1 VSVEPIL
8 IALQAGFVVLLYI
21 FIWRVVRS
29 AERGLPAAPQES
41 FVMAPAQVAQARAEA
56 GIVPGR
62 LVVTRSSAV
71 PVGTAFE
78 AGPVPTTIGRAD
90 DNVVVLTDDD
100 YASGRHARVESGLD
114 GTWVVDLGST
124 NGTYVNGERLEGRR
138 RLHEGDLVQVG
149 DTELRFGR

>member
-56 GIVPGR
+56 GMVPGR

-90 DNVVVLTDDD
+90 DNVVVLTGDD
-100 YASGRHARVESGLD
+100 YASGRHARIESGLD

>member
-1 VSVEPIL
+1 MSVEPIL
-8 IALQAGFVVLLYI
+8 IALQAAFVVLLYI

-56 GIVPGR
+56 GIMPGR
-62 LVVTRSSAV
+62 LVVTRSTAV
-71 PVGTAFE
+71 PVGTSFE
-78 AGPVPTTIGRAD
+78 PGPVPTTIGRAD
-90 DNVVVLTDDD
+90 DNVIVLAGDD
-100 YASGRHARVESGLD
+100 YASGRHARVESALD

-149 DTELRFGR
+149 DTELRFER